1 MREKLETLPVAEL
14 RELAKAQGLK
24 GVSSMRKAELIE
36 LLCQQAEKNPQ
47 VKPAQAERAAEAS
60 PASAGADREN
70 ARASRGADRDS
81 AQPYRD
87 ASQQSRGNER
97 DTYRAR
103 GNDRDNTQPA
113 SQDREAQ
120 SAPRAQEPQR
130 QPRGPVVYDSRQGR
144 TDSRMAD
151 PRRNNRPYD
160 KNGQNS
166 GNRFHNNPERAPAG
180 SALLRRA
187 FR

>member
-47 VKPAQAERAAEAS
+47 VKPTQAERPAEAS

-70 ARASRGADRDS
+70 ARASRGNDRDT
-81 AQPYRD
+81 A
-87 ASQQSRGNER
+87 QQSRGNER

-120 SAPRAQEPQR
+120 STPRAQESQR

-160 KNGQNS
+160 KNGQS
-166 GNRFHNNPERAPAG
+166 GGNRYY
-180 SALLRRA
+180 
-187 FR
+187 